1 MSTLFGNS
9 GMFGSNS
16 IFSGNSSV
24 LSDWANIRSGSYK
37 KLMKAYY
44 AKTKETSDTDSS
56 SKKKTEADK
65 KTLTA
70 AESSAQGLK
79 KAADALLATGNKSV
93 FKKVDTKDAD
103 GNVTQE
109 YNTDKIYNAVNKF
122 VQNYNDVLSSTEK
135 TINSGVSNNKAS
147 MISATEAKESF
158 LNQIGITIKSD
169 NSLEIDKEAFQK
181 ADMSKVEALF
191 SGNSSYGYQTSLRA
205 ALIDYHAGREADTYN
220 RFGNYNSYNSGTNFN
235 SWF

>member
-1 MSTLFGNS
+1 MAGL
-9 GMFGSNS
+9 FGSNS
-16 IFSGNSSV
+16 SFGMSSLFGNNSSSV
-24 LSDWANIRSGSYK
+24 LSDWAFIRSGTYK

-56 SKKKTEADK
+56 SKKTEADE
-65 KTLTA
+65 KTLTE

-109 YNTDKIYNAVNKF
+109 YDTDKIYNAVNKF

-147 MISATEAKESF
+147 MISATEAKESL
-158 LNQIGITIKSD
+158 LNEIGITIKSD